1 MSNEKSGIN
10 KFDVNRDEVRI
21 KADYFDSV
29 DELIAAAKEN
39 GIILSFEMAQRIF
52 EKMRVKST
60 QLSDDDLGL
69 VSGGGIELV
78 NGEDI
83 EFAVNGVQKKIIFF

>member
-1 MSNEKSGIN
+1 MSNEKKGIN

-21 KADYFDSV
+21 KVNCFKSV
-29 DELIAAAKEN
+29 DELIAAGKEN

-52 EKMRVKST
+52 RKMRVENT
-60 QLSDDDLGL
+60 RLSDDELGL

-78 NGEDI
+78 NGDDI
-83 EFAVNGVQKKIIFF
+83 ELAVNGVQKKIIFF